1 MGLMSRV
8 IKKLA
13 DDKKLPIQQVKKMA
27 TGGSEEKELPVQ
39 QTATQPENQAQN
51 DVENLS
57 EEEIKR
63 RQLRNSAENLSEEE
77 MQRRQLRNQLAAN
90 SGAGSTLLG

>member
-13 DDKKLPIQQVKKMA
+13 DKKKLPIQQVKKMA

-39 QTATQPENQAQN
+39 QIAAQPENQAQN

-57 EEEIKR
+57 EEEMQR

-77 MQRRQLRNQLAAN
+77 IKRRNLRNSVAAN
-90 SGAGSTLLG
+90 TGAGSTLLG